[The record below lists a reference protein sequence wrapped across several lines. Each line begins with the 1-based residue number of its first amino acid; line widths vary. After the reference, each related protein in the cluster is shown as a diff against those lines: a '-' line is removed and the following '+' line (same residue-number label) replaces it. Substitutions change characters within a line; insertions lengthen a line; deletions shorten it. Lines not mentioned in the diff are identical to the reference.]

1 MIQNSTVVAS
11 EDDRAISDGDDSDD
25 IPDADL
31 RLESDS
37 DSDHSDGLI
46 VVATEQDDED
56 YSSCEDYEF

>member
-37 DSDHSDGLI
+37 DKLI
-46 VVATEQDDED
+46 VVATEQDDRDED